1 MSKILRVDMSSLRVE
16 AEEAPEEYR
25 LLGGRAL
32 SSHIVAR
39 EVPAACH
46 PLSAH
51 NRLVFAPGLLGGTAA
66 TTSGR
71 TSVGAKSPLTGGIK
85 EANVGGQLGHKLA
98 KLGIKAVV
106 IQGQP
111 PDSRWRLLRVDAG
124 GARLEPADELAGL
137 GNYDAAQRLLS
148 GGSPDRPPRLSGGQA
163 GGRSSCVVSIGPAGE
178 MRMAAASVAVSDPE
192 GRPTRHAARGGL
204 GALMGAKGLKA
215 ILVDDAGTKNVE
227 AADRDQY
234 RQRVLA
240 FSRTVLDD
248 PRTKNMSMYGTA
260 GVIRFVNRENV
271 ASMPTRNHRLGV
283 FPEAD
288 AISGQH
294 IAELAPARSGRMLP
308 CMAGCII
315 KCAILFNDEE
325 GQHLTSAL
333 EFETIAL
340 MGSNL
345 EISDIDGLAR
355 LDHLCDDIGLD
366 TIEIGNA
373 IGVTLEAGLAPFGD
387 WRRVVGLLEEVRR
400 GTPLGRILGGGT
412 ELTARAFGID
422 RVPAVKG
429 QGLPAWEPRTLKAM
443 GITYATSPQGGDHTA
458 GLVTARNVTPDTLLK
473 ASRHEQILQAA
484 VDSVGLC
491 QFSNPTEADMAR
503 LVSAEYGVEWG
514 QEDVLEMG
522 RRVLKEERD
531 FNLRAGFGR
540 DADYLP
546 EFLRTEPL
554 HTPDGDMVFDL
565 PDELLESFW
574 DF

>member
-16 AEEAPEEYR
+16 TEEVPEEHR

-32 SSHIVAR
+32 TSHIVAR
-39 EVPAACH
+39 EVPPACH

-51 NRLVFAPGLLGGTAA
+51 NRLVFAPGLLGGTSA

-71 TSVGAKSPLTGGIK
+71 TSVGGKSPLTGGLK
-85 EANVGGQLGHKLA
+85 ESNVGGLLGHKLA
-98 KLGIKAVV
+98 KMGVKALIV
-106 IQGQP
+106 QGQP
-111 PDSRWRLLRVDAG
+111 PDGRWRLLRVDAE

-137 GNYDAAQRLLS
+137 GNYDTVRRLL
-148 GGSPDRPPRLSGGQA
+148 A
-163 GGRSSCVVSIGPAGE
+163 GRSSCVVSIGPAGE
-178 MRMAAASVAVSDPE
+178 MRMAAASIAVSDPE

-215 ILVDDAGTKNVE
+215 IVVDDAGTRNVE
-227 AADRDQY
+227 AAAHDHY
-234 RQRVLA
+234 RQSVLD

-248 PRTKNMSMYGTA
+248 PRTKNMSAYGTA

-271 ASMPTRNHRLGV
+271 ASMPTRNHRFGV

-288 AISGQH
+288 AISGQR
-294 IAELAPARSGRMLP
+294 IAELAPDRSGKMLP
-308 CMAGCII
+308 CMPGCII
-315 KCAILFNDEE
+315 KCAVLFNDAKGE
-325 GQHLTSAL
+325 HVTSAL

-345 EISDIDGLAR
+345 EIGDIDGLAR
-355 LDHLCDDIGLD
+355 LDRLCDDIGLD
-366 TIEIGNA
+366 TIEMGNA
-373 IGVTLEAGLAPFGD
+373 IGVALEAGVAPFGD
-387 WRRVVGLLEEVRR
+387 WRRAAELLEEVRR

-412 ELTARAFGID
+412 ELTARTFGIE

-443 GITYATSPQGGDHTA
+443 GITYATSPQGADHTA

-503 LVSAEYGVEWG
+503 FVSAQYGVSWG
-514 QEDVLEMG
+514 PEDVLEMG

-554 HTPDGDMVFDL
+554 HTPDGEMAFDL
-565 PDELLESFW
+565 PDELLDSFW

>member
-16 AEEAPEEYR
+16 IEEAHEEYR

-32 SSHIVAR
+32 SSHVVAR
-39 EVPAACH
+39 EVPATCH
-46 PLSAH
+46 PLSAQ

-71 TSVGAKSPLTGGIK
+71 TSVGGKSPLTGGIK
-85 EANVGGQLGHKLA
+85 ESNVGGLLGHKLA
-98 KLGIKAVV
+98 RMGIRAIIV
-106 IQGQP
+106 QGQP
-111 PDSRWRLLRVDAG
+111 TDRRWRLLRVDAG

-137 GNYDAAQRLLS
+137 GNYDTVQRLLA
-148 GGSPDRPPRLSGGQA
+148 GPPVRQAGRHA

-178 MRMAAASVAVSDPE
+178 MRMAAASIAVSDPE

-215 ILVDDAGTKNVE
+215 ILVDDAGTRNVE
-227 AADRDQY
+227 AAARDQY
-234 RQRVLA
+234 RQRVLD

-248 PRTKNMSMYGTA
+248 PRTKNMSAYGTA

-283 FPEAD
+283 FAEAD

-294 IAELAPARSGRMLP
+294 IAEIAPRRSGKMLP

-315 KCAILFNDEE
+315 KCAILFNDEK
-325 GQHLTSAL
+325 GQHVTSAL

-355 LDHLCDDIGLD
+355 LDRLCDDIGLD
-366 TIEIGNA
+366 TIEMGNA
-373 IGVTLEAGLAPFGD
+373 IGVALEAGLAPFGD
-387 WRRVVGLLEEVRR
+387 WRRVADLLEEVRR

-412 ELTARAFGID
+412 ELTARAFGIE

-443 GITYATSPQGGDHTA
+443 GITYATSPQGADHTA
-458 GLVTARNVTPDTLLK
+458 GLVTARNVSPDTLLK
-473 ASRHEQILQAA
+473 ASRHEQVLQAA

-503 LVSAEYGVEWG
+503 FLSAQYGVSWG
-514 QEDVLEMG
+514 PEDVLEMG

-546 EFLRTEPL
+546 GFLRTEPL
-554 HTPDGDMVFDL
+554 HTPDGEMAFDL
-565 PDELLESFW
+565 PDDLLDSFW
-574 DF
+574 EF